1 MRPGRQNMTELSST
15 IVKISERESWGVCV
29 GKRLVRAA
37 HPPENGAVDCHG
49 ARATATLLQNWRFR
63 SNVSP
68 INCRGILLLCLL
80 FDIDTCWWF
89 LLQILKATYT
99 YLTVVVRNN

>member
-1 MRPGRQNMTELSST
+1 M
-15 IVKISERESWGVCV
+15 

-68 INCRGILLLCLL
+68 INCRGILLLIITKL
-80 FDIDTCWWF
+80 FDIDTLMVF
-89 LLQILKATYT
+89 ATDPQSHLHLLDSGSPEQLKEA
-99 YLTVVVRNN
+99 LHRH